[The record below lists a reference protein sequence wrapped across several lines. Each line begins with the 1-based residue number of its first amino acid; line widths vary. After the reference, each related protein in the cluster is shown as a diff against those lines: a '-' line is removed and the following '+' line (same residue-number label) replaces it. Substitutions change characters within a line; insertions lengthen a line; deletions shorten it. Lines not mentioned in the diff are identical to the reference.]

1 MLDGAISCVFL
12 VAVFVRSLSIASAAF
27 VDAVRLSASPGVKK
41 RRMVA
46 HSLSLPEQ
54 LMEAD
59 GAMSVDHGGLQE
71 LVTEGGQDLS
81 ATAAR
86 WTNELAQKGDEIM
99 WALREGVE
107 RVSHG
112 RACCLPLTR
121 ASARRMSM

>member
-1 MLDGAISCVFL
+1 
-12 VAVFVRSLSIASAAF
+12 
-27 VDAVRLSASPGVKK
+27 
-41 RRMVA
+41 VA

-71 LVTEGGQDLS
+71 LVTEGGRDLS

-86 WTNELAQKGDEIM
+86 WTDELAQKGDEIM